1 MVEEVVVIDKTGR
14 ERGGLAA
21 PPQLARAA
29 NAESVHASFVVCN
42 VRTLHL
48 STSPPIPTQRKLLN
62 RERRSRGM
70 LYRSQRARDRDR
82 VIASPEC
89 LRFRYHR
96 WAGGLEDQAGEHQT
110 GTAQGQES

>member
-1 MVEEVVVIDKTGR
+1 VIGRAGKGLEV
-14 ERGGLAA
+14 LAP
-21 PPQLARAA
+21 PPQLSRTAK
-29 NAESVHASFVVCN
+29 AESVQASFVIRN
-42 VRTLHL
+42 MRILIM
-48 STSPPIPTQRKLLN
+48 SRSPSDFHYNASHLLN